1 MDKDGDIII
10 TQGVYTLPQAAVL
23 VQETIAEKK
32 GNVELV
38 NVVLRVDRNT
48 KSGVVN
54 ELVKALDKLKITNV
68 RFTTRE
74 PQ

>member
-1 MDKDGDIII
+1 
-10 TQGVYTLPQAAVL
+10 
-23 VQETIAEKK
+23 
-32 GNVELV
+32 
-38 NVVLRVDRNT
+38 VVLRVDRNT

-54 ELVKALDKLKITNV
+54 ELVKALDKLKVTNV